1 MKTKILS
8 VLMSLG
14 IIAMTL
20 PITVFAELPIE
31 SVKASVTDPKAPFTY
46 TLIVVLWNG
55 NLAGIHLSFAKFE
68 LH

>member
-20 PITVFAELPIE
+20 PITVFAESSENLNFYNENAIE
-31 SVKASVTDPKAPFTY
+31 
-46 TLIVVLWNG
+46 I
-55 NLAGIHLSFAKFE
+55 E
-68 LH
+68 LFV